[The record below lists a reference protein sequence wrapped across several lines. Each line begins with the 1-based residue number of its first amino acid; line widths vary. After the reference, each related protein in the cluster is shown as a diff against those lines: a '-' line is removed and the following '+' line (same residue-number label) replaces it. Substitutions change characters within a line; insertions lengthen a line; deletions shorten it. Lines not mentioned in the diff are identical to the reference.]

1 MSNEDSQ
8 PFLPDDDVPNV
19 FLEDLSPM
27 NPTKP
32 ARIYLKI
39 TTTGLIIL
47 WRMGQR
53 NARLATTRLL
63 RVRCYTVDGHNSRSL
78 NHTEISEEY
87 TFNVGDLAIALIR
100 THNTVAAAVVMV
112 TVLENKNKLRVDQVD
127 VEDLG
132 GPDSEVTVTAQL
144 LCLQDILIV
153 GGGGIESTRKWVWA
167 GEVAQFEP
175 LNGAASTVDSGTR
188 RALTVKIPGAL
199 VHPLDAELE
208 GLEERMMAKR
218 HTKTYTISQSDFAAV
233 VSAMYERLDVTPLLQ
248 LLPKHGKSANF
259 PYTKSSGEFAFILQ
273 SATQA
278 FAQK

>member
-1 MSNEDSQ
+1 
-8 PFLPDDDVPNV
+8 
-19 FLEDLSPM
+19 
-27 NPTKP
+27 
-32 ARIYLKI
+32 
-39 TTTGLIIL
+39 
-47 WRMGQR
+47 
-53 NARLATTRLL
+53 
-63 RVRCYTVDGHNSRSL
+63 
-78 NHTEISEEY
+78 
-87 TFNVGDLAIALIR
+87 
-100 THNTVAAAVVMV
+100 MV
-112 TVLENKNKLRVDQVD
+112 TVLENKNKLRVGQVD

-208 GLEERMMAKR
+208 GLEVLPSLDQERMMAKR

-259 PYTKSSGEFAFILQ
+259 PYTKSSGPSIFFYEAWHILT
-273 SATQA
+273 S
-278 FAQK
+278 F